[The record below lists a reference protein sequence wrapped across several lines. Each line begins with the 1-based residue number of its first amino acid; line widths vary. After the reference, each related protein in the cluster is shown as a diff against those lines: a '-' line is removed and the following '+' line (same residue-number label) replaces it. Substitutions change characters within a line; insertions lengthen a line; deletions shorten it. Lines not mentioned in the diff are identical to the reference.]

1 MCVFVRE
8 KRREREVRWEGEGG
22 RKRKKWGDAVC
33 VVCMCVCVWGGW
45 RAVGSEGGQAQSVL
59 ITATV
64 GGG

>member
-1 MCVFVRE
+1 MCVYEGKE
-8 KRREREVRWEGEGG
+8 KRKVRWEGEGG

-33 VVCMCVCVWGGW
+33 LCVGVRG
-45 RAVGSEGGQAQSVL
+45 GGQAQTVL

>member
-1 MCVFVRE
+1 MGG
-8 KRREREVRWEGEGG
+8 RERNGVML
-22 RKRKKWGDAVC
+22 C
-33 VVCMCVCVWGGW
+33 VLCACVCVCGGGW